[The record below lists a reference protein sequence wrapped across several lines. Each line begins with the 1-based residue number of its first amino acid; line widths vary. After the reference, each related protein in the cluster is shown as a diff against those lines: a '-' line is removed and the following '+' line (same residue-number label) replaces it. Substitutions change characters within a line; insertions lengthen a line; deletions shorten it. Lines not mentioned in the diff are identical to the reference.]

1 MNVLATYAQKLH
13 IILLVADVQEAD
25 SIVAF
30 RKGDPGILGLRSRC
44 LGAKPLVYG
53 LWQNKWLQCKPEAPW
68 PRKLPIVGR

>member
-1 MNVLATYAQKLH
+1 MNVLAAYAQKLH

-30 RKGDPGILGLRSRC
+30 RKGGPGILGLRSRC
-44 LGAKPLVYG
+44 LGAKLLVYG
-53 LWQNKWLQCKPEAPW
+53 LWQNKGLQCEPEAPW